1 MVIAGVL
8 IFSQLTGRSALAFL
22 TAMGAASA
30 VLLLI
35 FKDAILGFV
44 ASIQISANDM
54 LRRGDWITMPKYGA
68 DGDVEEINLTT
79 VKVTNFDKTITMI
92 PTYALI
98 SDSVQ
103 NWRGMQ
109 ESGGRRIKRSILLKV
124 SSIRFLS
131 TTEIDALKKIKILAP
146 FIEERS
152 AEHRSL
158 QRGTRP

>member
-1 MVIAGVL
+1 MIIAGVL

-79 VKVTNFDKTITMI
+79 VKVINFDKTVTTI
-92 PTYALI
+92 PTYAPI
-98 SDSVQ
+98 STFQ

-109 ESGGRRIKRSILLKV
+109 ESGGGG
-124 SSIRFLS
+124 SSGAS
-131 TTEIDALKKIKILAP
+131 C
-146 FIEERS
+146 
-152 AEHRSL
+152 
-158 QRGTRP
+158 